1 MLSPFSAYLCF
12 ASPFS
17 PPQTWGPSVILPVGR
32 TGTDGDE
39 ASSAAMVALRA
50 KVRDGA
56 ETECGEEGERGR
68 EIHQKLGS

>member
-1 MLSPFSAYLCF
+1 VSGPFSAYLCF
-12 ASPFS
+12 ASPFAL
-17 PPQTWGPSVILPVGR
+17 PETWGPSVILPVGR

-39 ASSAAMVALRA
+39 ASSEATMALRA
-50 KVRDGA
+50 RVRDSA